1 MQDKGVYYYMVE
13 LKIKLSTI
21 EDLYLFSEAVS
32 KIGFTA
38 VAKQDNYCV
47 NAKSI
52 FSIISLNLMKE
63 FTLVIF
69 LPEGLKD
76 DELESKFIA
85 AEMRGKFQAWIII

>member
-1 MQDKGVYYYMVE
+1 MIE
-13 LKIKLSTI
+13 LKIKLNTI
-21 EDLYLFSEAVS
+21 EDLYIFSEAVS

-38 VAKQDNYCV
+38 IAKQDNYCV

-52 FSIISLNLMKE
+52 FSIISLNLMKD

-85 AEMRGKFQAWIII
+85 AEMRGKFQKWILI

>member
-1 MQDKGVYYYMVE
+1 MIE
-13 LKIKLSTI
+13 LKIKLNTI
-21 EDLYLFSEAVS
+21 EDLYLFSETVS
-32 KIGFTA
+32 KISFTT

-52 FSIISLNLMKE
+52 FSIISLNLMKD

-85 AEMRGKFQAWIII
+85 AEMRGKFQPWILI

>member
-1 MQDKGVYYYMVE
+1 MIE
-13 LKIKLSTI
+13 LKIKLTTI
-21 EDLYLFSEAVS
+21 EDLYIFSEAVS

-38 VAKQDNYCV
+38 IAKQDNYCV

-52 FSIISLNLMKE
+52 FSIISLNLMKD

-76 DELESKFIA
+76 DELGSKFIA
-85 AEMRGKFQAWIII
+85 AEMRGKFQPWILI

>member
-1 MQDKGVYYYMVE
+1 ME
-13 LKIKLSTI
+13 LKIKLNTL
-21 EDLYLFSEAVS
+21 EDLYNFSETVS

-38 VAKQDNYCV
+38 IAKQDNYCV

-63 FTLVIF
+63 FMLVIF

-76 DELESKFIA
+76 DELEAKFIA
-85 AEMRGKFQAWIII
+85 AEMRGKFQKWIII

>member
-1 MQDKGVYYYMVE
+1 MVE

-21 EDLYLFSEAVS
+21 EDLYLFSETVS
-32 KIGFTA
+32 KISFTA

-52 FSIISLNLMKE
+52 FSIISLNLMKD

-69 LPEGLKD
+69 LPEGLKE
-76 DELESKFIA
+76 DELEAKFIA
-85 AEMRGKFQAWIII
+85 AEMRGKFQAWIIIWF

>member
-1 MQDKGVYYYMVE
+1 MLE
-13 LKIKLSTI
+13 LKIKLNTLK
-21 EDLYLFSEAVS
+21 DLYLFSEAVS

-38 VAKQDNYCV
+38 IAKQDNYCV

-52 FSIISLNLMKE
+52 FSIISLNLMKD

-69 LPEGLKD
+69 LPEGLKE

-85 AEMRGKFQAWIII
+85 AEMRGKFQPWILIWF